1 MPFTIQPITSK
12 ERLHRLIDEFS
23 DEEAAATLHLIDRRN
38 TDPLLR
44 ALADAPEDDEPFTE
58 DDEAATA
65 EVEADRAAGVPAIPF
80 EEVRR
85 KYG

>member
-1 MPFTIQPITSK
+1 MPLTIQPMTTK
-12 ERLHRLIDEFS
+12 ERLHQLIDDFS
-23 DEEAAATLHLIDRRN
+23 EEEAAATLRLIDRRN
-38 TDPLLR
+38 ADPLLR
-44 ALADAPEDDEPFTE
+44 ALAEAPEDDEPFTE
-58 DDEAATA
+58 DDEAAIA